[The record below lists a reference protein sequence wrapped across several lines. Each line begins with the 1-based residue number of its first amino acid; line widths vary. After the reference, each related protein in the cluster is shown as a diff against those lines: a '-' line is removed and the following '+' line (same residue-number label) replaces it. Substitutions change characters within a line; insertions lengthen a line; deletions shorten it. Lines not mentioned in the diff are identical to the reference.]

1 MDGVWQTSQKKKKST
16 LKRVHGKHLTKILH
30 IKFRVG
36 YCSIP
41 ALLVQ
46 ALGPPRTPFY

>member
-1 MDGVWQTSQKKKKST
+1 MDGVWQTSQKKNST
-16 LKRVHGKHLTKILH
+16 LKRVHVKHLTKILH
-30 IKFRVG
+30 FKFRVR